1 MFHRGVIHKI
11 TLAQFFC
18 DTVYIG
24 GTAVCQFLI
33 LNMMMMLIWRTCEAI
48 KQVFVGEVLSLQ
60 RQGNSSDC
68 AAGAVIPTGRKGLV
82 DTISY

>member
-33 LNMMMMLIWRTCEAI
+33 LNMMMMMMIWRARARQLN
-48 KQVFVGEVLSLQ
+48 KYLSVKYCRYSAKEIHQIVRREL
-60 RQGNSSDC
+60 
-68 AAGAVIPTGRKGLV
+68 
-82 DTISY
+82 